1 MSSESSR
8 PLRIAIVDDEPA
20 VRVGLTRLCTALG
33 LEAKAYATGDRF
45 LDSLLS
51 SDVADCVLLDMHMP
65 EMGGIEVQRR
75 MAKFTDSVAVVALT
89 ADDSPETSVKWLTDG
104 ALACLRKPIGVD
116 ELSTVMRTV
125 REWQGRSCVA

>member
-1 MSSESSR
+1 VSESAR
-8 PLRIAIVDDEPA
+8 PFRIAIVDDEPA
-20 VRVGLTRLCTALG
+20 VRVGLQRLCTALG
-33 LEAKAYATGDRF
+33 MEAKAYPTGRMF
-45 LDSLLS
+45 LDSLFS
-51 SDVADCVLLDMHMP
+51 TVVADCVLLDMHMP

-116 ELSTVMRTV
+116 ELSTVIRTV
-125 REWQGRSCVA
+125 REWQSRSRVA